1 MAYGLEPN
9 NSISF
14 AKPQYASVA
23 RVGLSVTFV
32 FIASVILSSKILIN
46 KSIVRIPFKAVIKSE
61 VMCRALHFTLNPL
74 VPVYIVSQLFVY
86 LPHIAIFVLYRYYVK
101 GVTYQISYLT
111 TTLMV
116 NS

>member
-1 MAYGLEPN
+1 MAYGLER

-23 RVGLSVTFV
+23 RVGLSDTFV

-46 KSIVRIPFKAVIKSE
+46 KSIVRPRIPFKAVIKSE
-61 VMCRALHFTLNPL
+61 VMCRALHFTLNRL

-101 GVTYQISYLT
+101 GVI
-111 TTLMV
+111 
-116 NS
+116 

>member
-1 MAYGLEPN
+1 MAYGLEP

-23 RVGLSVTFV
+23 RVGLSDTFV

-61 VMCRALHFTLNPL
+61 VMCRALHFTLNRL
-74 VPVYIVSQLFVY
+74 VPVYIVSQHAVICILAPCCYVCV
-86 LPHIAIFVLYRYYVK
+86 LPVHVLC
-101 GVTYQISYLT
+101 
-111 TTLMV
+111 
-116 NS
+116 

>member
-1 MAYGLEPN
+1 MAYGLEP

-23 RVGLSVTFV
+23 RVGLSDTFV
-32 FIASVILSSKILIN
+32 FIASVILSSKIN

-86 LPHIAIFVLYRYYVK
+86 LPHVAMFVFYRYMYYVK
-101 GVTYQISYLT
+101 GVI
-111 TTLMV
+111 
-116 NS
+116 

>member
-1 MAYGLEPN
+1 MAYGLEP

-23 RVGLSVTFV
+23 RVGLSDTFV

-61 VMCRALHFTLNPL
+61 MMCRALHFTLNLL

-86 LPHIAIFVLYRYYVK
+86 LLHIAIFVFYRYMYYVK
-101 GVTYQISYLT
+101 GVI
-111 TTLMV
+111 
-116 NS
+116 